1 MLRGLVVAAL
11 LGLTVC
17 AAAQEPLRFEV
28 DPAWPK
34 RLPNDWIMGQ
44 AAGVAV
50 EHVCH
55 DGMVHNFHA
64 MGAILPQAQLVL
76 SQIGEQVRRAVEK

>member
-1 MLRGLVVAAL
+1 
-11 LGLTVC
+11 
-17 AAAQEPLRFEV
+17 
-28 DPAWPK
+28 
-34 RLPNDWIMGQ
+34 
-44 AAGVAV
+44 VAV

-76 SQIGEQVRRAVEK
+76 SQIGEQVRRAVER